1 VAGGTSE
8 EAAGVRRVT
17 ATDPA
22 LEDVLRVAG
31 FEVTEAGRRRWRAQ
45 LAAPIPAAALAE
57 ARRLRDR
64 ARGHAA

>member
-1 VAGGTSE
+1 VAGGASE
-8 EAAGVRRVT
+8 EAAGVGPAT

-22 LEDVLRVAG
+22 LDDVLRAAG
-31 FEVTEAGRRRWRAQ
+31 FEVTEAGRRRWRVQ
-45 LAAPIPAAALAE
+45 LAAPVPAVALAE

>member
-1 VAGGTSE
+1 MAGGVPE
-8 EAAGVRRVT
+8 EAAGVRRAR

-22 LEDVLRVAG
+22 LDDVLRDAG
-31 FEVTEAGRRRWRAQ
+31 FEVTEAGRRRWRVQ
-45 LAAPIPAAALAE
+45 LAAPVPAAALTE